1 MSYVD
6 ELRTKL
12 ETEIARATAG
22 GRTMPPG
29 EFAVIATDALAS
41 FSREALPDP
50 YEILGAMALDRDR
63 GQHPA
68 EHPAASILSLY
79 RSRTF
84 EIHLGSW
91 LDGYVTP
98 HHHDWEG
105 AFQVIDGEAVQA
117 HYAFEETSRID
128 EHFGIG
134 KLVRSE
140 LRRITS
146 GDITTVW
153 PDERTIHSVQ
163 HFPRGSFS
171 IAIRHLHPGTPFP
184 GYWRPGVRVD
194 LGYPDEVDTRRNKA
208 LDILHRTRRP
218 DYLAAQRELVLTGTP
233 LDAWYAMRH
242 ASDANDGPAFAAI
255 CEAVRERHGAM
266 IEPVIGAIHDKR
278 RSQLFTK
285 FREALRTEQD
295 RRVLAALYYG
305 ETRADVFGV
314 LELTDPACTV
324 NGGPQATL
332 ATWFASLLERRSEL
346 GPAPLGLSLDET
358 SVALFRGLVAG
369 RDTDA
374 ILEGLRAVYGTQVD
388 ARRDVLVGNLRTLR
402 AHPAFVG
409 LLERDA
415 TTTSRNK
422 VATAGTSKVRP
433 PTTFRHAE
441 GVG

>member
-1 MSYVD
+1 MTYVD

-117 HYAFEETSRID
+117 HYSFEETSRID

-134 KLVRSE
+134 ELVRSE
-140 LRRITS
+140 LRRISS

-218 DYLAAQRELVLTGTP
+218 DYLAAQRELVLSGTP

-255 CEAVRERHGAM
+255 CEAVRQRHGAT

-285 FREALRTEQD
+285 FREALRTEHD

-305 ETRADVFGV
+305 ETRTDVFAV
-314 LELTDPACTV
+314 LEQTAPGCEPV
-324 NGGPQATL
+324 ATIG
-332 ATWFASLLERRSEL
+332 AWFESLLDRRQEL
-346 GPAPLGLSLDET
+346 GPAPLGLALDET
-358 SVALFRGLVAG
+358 SVALFQGLVAG
-369 RDTDA
+369 RDADT
-374 ILEGLRAVYGTQVD
+374 ILAGLRAVYGERVD
-388 ARRDVLVGNLRTLR
+388 ARRDVLTGNLRTLR

-409 LLERDA
+409 LFARESI
-415 TTTSRNK
+415 TTSSHK
-422 VATAGTSKVRP
+422 VANAGTSKVRP
-433 PTTFRHAE
+433 PTTLRHAE
-441 GVG
+441 GVR